1 MKLDLYNLGLNN
13 DNRKRIE
20 YLEGRYKGYYDKYMR
35 LLDMTDE
42 LQNFLI
48 YALVNGA
55 DNELIKGIAD
65 IMSKYLGRL

>member
-20 YLEGRYKGYYDKYMR
+20 YLEVRYKGYYDKYMS

-65 IMSKYLGRL
+65 IMSKYVERL

>member
-42 LQNFLI
+42 IQNFLI

>member
-13 DNRKRIE
+13 DNRKRIK
-20 YLEGRYKGYYDKYMR
+20 YLEERYKRYYDKYMR

-42 LQNFLI
+42 IQNFLI
-48 YALVNGA
+48 YALVNGS

-65 IMSKYLGRL
+65 IISNYLGRL

>member
-65 IMSKYLGRL
+65 IINKYLGRL